1 LKSSTETTY
10 FPLFLDISKKRVLVV
25 GGGRVAERKVR
36 TLLKFKAKIK
46 VISPEVTKGLERIKD
61 KGLIELERKNYEE
74 NDLLGVDLVISAT
87 NNRMLNKKVSSDA
100 KKMGIYAN
108 IVDDPELCD
117 FIMPSIVK
125 RGPLILAI
133 STSGKAPLFSK
144 KLRKDLEKMISK
156 EYVKYL
162 SKILRL
168 RREIQK
174 KVKEKKL
181 RERMLKAILNFD
193 IKDLALIRMSEIKKI
208 ASQKEK

>member
-1 LKSSTETTY
+1 MKSSTETTY

-61 KGLIELERKNYEE
+61 KDLIELERKNYEE

-156 EYVKYL
+156 EYIKYL

>member
-1 LKSSTETTY
+1 MKSSTETTY

>member
-61 KGLIELERKNYEE
+61 KDLIELERKNYEE

-156 EYVKYL
+156 EYIKYL

>member
-1 LKSSTETTY
+1 MKSSTETTY

-61 KGLIELERKNYEE
+61 KDLIELERKNYEE
-74 NDLLGVDLVISAT
+74 NDLLGVDFVISAT

-100 KKMGIYAN
+100 KKMGVYAN

-156 EYVKYL
+156 EYIKYL

>member
-61 KGLIELERKNYEE
+61 KDLIELERKNYEE

-87 NNRMLNKKVSSDA
+87 NNRTLNKKVSSDA

-156 EYVKYL
+156 EYIKYL

>member
-1 LKSSTETTY
+1 
-10 FPLFLDISKKRVLVV
+10 
-25 GGGRVAERKVR
+25 
-36 TLLKFKAKIK
+36 
-46 VISPEVTKGLERIKD
+46 
-61 KGLIELERKNYEE
+61 
-74 NDLLGVDLVISAT
+74 VISAT
-87 NNRMLNKKVSSDA
+87 NNRTLNKKVSSDA

-156 EYVKYL
+156 EYIKYL

>member
-61 KGLIELERKNYEE
+61 KDLIELERKNYEE
-74 NDLLGVDLVISAT
+74 NDLLGVDFVISAT

-100 KKMGIYAN
+100 KKMGVYAN

-156 EYVKYL
+156 EYIKYL

>member
-1 LKSSTETTY
+1 MKSSTETTY

-61 KGLIELERKNYEE
+61 KDLIELERKNYEE

-87 NNRMLNKKVSSDA
+87 NNRTLNKKVSSDA

-156 EYVKYL
+156 EYIKYL